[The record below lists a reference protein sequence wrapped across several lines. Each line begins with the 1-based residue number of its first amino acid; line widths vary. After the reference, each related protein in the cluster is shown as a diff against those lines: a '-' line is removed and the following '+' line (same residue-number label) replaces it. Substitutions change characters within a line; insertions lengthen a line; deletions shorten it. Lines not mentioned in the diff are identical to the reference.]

1 MQSTLL
7 LQAVVRK
14 LPESVEKLLLRTFC
28 RGNSQD
34 LQIVREEFDRRVA
47 AGATT
52 VFVHT
57 PRCAGSSMR
66 RAIPDALTHSHFS
79 AGDYRLLLGRDGF
92 ERCFKFGFVRNP
104 WDRLVSSFFHLKRGG
119 GHANDKAWAD
129 RHLARYDHFED
140 FVSEWLTPANVFS
153 DVWHFVPMTRFVC
166 LPGHARPALDFLG
179 RYETLAEDFAA
190 VAARLGLG
198 ATLERVNAA
207 PRDRSDYRDYY
218 TPKTRRIVERVYRS
232 DVRAF
237 GYEF

>member
-1 MQSTLL
+1 MQSTPFI
-7 LQAVVRK
+7 QTVVRNF
-14 LPESVEKLLLRTFC
+14 PETAEKLFHQIFFPGHAQVLETV
-28 RGNSQD
+28 RG
-34 LQIVREEFDRRVA
+34 EFDRRVA
-47 AGATT
+47 AGAAA

-66 RAIPDALTHSHFS
+66 KALPDALTHSHFS

-119 GHANDKAWAD
+119 DHANDKAWAD
-129 RHLARYDHFED
+129 RHMARYDHFED
-140 FVSEWLTPANVFS
+140 FVSEWLTPANAFS
-153 DVWHFVPMTRFVC
+153 DIWHFVPMTRFVC
-166 LPGHARPALDFLG
+166 LPGDARPALDFLG

-198 ATLERVNAA
+198 ATLERVNAT

-232 DVRAF
+232 DLHAF

>member
-1 MQSTLL
+1 MQSTFLL
-7 LQAVVRK
+7 RAVVRN
-14 LPESVEKLLLRTFC
+14 LPETVEKLFRRTLSPGHT
-28 RGNSQD
+28 RG
-34 LQIVREEFDRRVA
+34 LKLVRGEFARRVA

-57 PRCAGSSMR
+57 PRCAGTSMR
-66 RAIPDALTHSHFS
+66 KAVPDALTHSHFS
-79 AGDYRLLLGRDGF
+79 AGDYRLLLGRERF
-92 ERCFKFGFVRNP
+92 ARCFTFGFVRNP

-119 GHANDKAWAD
+119 DHANDKAWAD
-129 RHLARYDHFED
+129 RHLARYDHFDE
-140 FVSEWLTPANVFS
+140 FVTEWLTPANVFS

-207 PRDRSDYRDYY
+207 PRDRSNYRDYY
-218 TPKTRRIVERVYRS
+218 TPKTRRIVERVYQS

-237 GYEF
+237 EYEF